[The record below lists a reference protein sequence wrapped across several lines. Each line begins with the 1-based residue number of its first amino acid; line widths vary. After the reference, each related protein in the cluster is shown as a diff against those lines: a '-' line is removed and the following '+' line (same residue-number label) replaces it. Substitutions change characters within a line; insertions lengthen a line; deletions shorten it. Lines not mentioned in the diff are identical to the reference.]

1 MITASS
7 ARGGQVLGFI
17 QTGAIPKRTNRLTH
31 QAKVTLINS
40 PMKRLLALLLLAFAF
55 NVLVPDSEAAQLQA
69 VAGHKKHH
77 KRHHHRHH
85 HHHHHHHR
93 KVTVT

>member
-1 MITASS
+1 M
-7 ARGGQVLGFI
+7 GFI
-17 QTGAIPKRTNRLTH
+17 QTGAILKRTNRLT
-31 QAKVTLINS
+31 QPAKVTLINS

-55 NVLVPDSEAAQLQA
+55 NVLVPDSDAAQIQV

-85 HHHHHHHR
+85 HHHHRHHHR
-93 KVTVT
+93 VIVT